1 MKPADR
7 FKPGDIAWHVDW
19 GNSPNRKPVIIVRR
33 AMCKDWP
40 SWDRRNKTAE
50 GITFAR
56 HMARMSWLTISD
68 GQTALLFDH
77 YLFKRQYKPRRP
89 K

>member
-7 FKPGDIAWHVDW
+7 FKPGDIAWHDALW
-19 GNSPNRKPVIIVRR
+19 GGDRKPVIIVRR
-33 AMCKDWP
+33 AMCKDYTA
-40 SWDRRNKTAE
+40 WDRRNKTAE